1 MMEYVYMKQ
10 SVANKRMWLDKMFC
24 MNKYVDINV
33 DVINMLVYISWRLI
47 NMKMLVYTYKLIVD

>member
-33 DVINMLVYISWRLI
+33 DVINMLVYISWQLI
-47 NMKMLVYTYKLIVD
+47 NMIYTWI